1 MTAVNPFVLE
11 KDKYVRDLNLFKHYI
26 EDQALYLSLMFD
38 KPIDYCRD
46 FVIKQLK
53 PGGRFPF
60 RDPKVVYAE
69 RVDQADRIEKE
80 GTLNGFLSDTIKNEH
95 LIAPNFSTYLP
106 PKVEKSYLATF
117 IDFNVAARGKAK
129 KAMFAAEMAGD
140 EILKQFKENEQKSR
154 KIRNNSISGG
164 HTTPSTPLVNKT
176 SHSTLTSLCR
186 STSGFGNANNEK
198 LLCGNRHYW
207 NPKIALN
214 NIISIVR
221 NTDYDKLQRAMDTFG
236 IRAPTVE
243 ETLHV
248 VTVSSNKYCP
258 SENATKTYRALIE
271 KLTAIQRAA
280 FVYTG
285 DLYHVAK
292 YNDEMMRKFISKL
305 SAKVMEDC
313 PDATKVL
320 KSHREEYM
328 NLAVLYFPD
337 EMIAKSEELFPSNHP
352 DPKIRNRSAT
362 MKDIVGHKL
371 EEWIASTVKNIAA
384 VVEEYRDFIEAIMV
398 TANVPASLA
407 FFPDSIRDAAVTS
420 DTDST
425 IFTVQDWVFWMHGP
439 DPGFNEKTD
448 ATGAA
453 MVFLAAESIT
463 HVLAR
468 MSANFGIETSRIH
481 QVAMKNEFMF
491 PVFAVTPIGKHY
503 YAMIS
508 AQEGNVFRKY
518 KLEKKGV
525 HLKSSNLPKE
535 IVQQAEMMMRDI
547 LETVKRGEKLSLLKY
562 LREVAATERE
572 IERSILAGESTYMR
586 NAQIKSADAYT
597 KGEMNSPYMHYHMWQ
612 ACFADKY
619 GDAPKP
625 PYACSKVA
633 ITMDSATDFKNWVAN
648 IQDKKIAARIEK
660 FFKDNNKTT
669 MTALLLPK
677 QTLAVSGMP
686 VEIAQIAAIR
696 RSIYDITSIFY
707 TVLESI
713 GYYTSNDNLTNLCMD
728 SY

>member
-26 EDQALYLSLMFD
+26 EDQALYLSLMTD
-38 KPIDYCRD
+38 RPLDQCRA

-60 RDPKVVYAE
+60 KDPKVVFAE
-69 RVDQADRIEKE
+69 RIDQADRVEKE
-80 GTLNGFLSDTIKNEH
+80 GTLNEFLSDTIKNEH

-106 PKVEKSYLATF
+106 AKVEKSYLATF

-140 EILKQFKENEQKSR
+140 DILKQFKENEQKSR

-164 HTTPSTPLVNKT
+164 HSTPSTPLVNKT
-176 SHSTLTSLCR
+176 SHSTLTSVCR

-214 NIISIVR
+214 NIISVIR
-221 NTDYDKLQRAMDTFG
+221 NTDYDKLQRAMEQFG
-236 IRAPTVE
+236 IRAPTVD
-243 ETLHV
+243 ETLEV
-248 VTVSSNKYCP
+248 VTVSTNKYCP
-258 SENATKTYRALIE
+258 STYADKTYRALIE
-271 KLTAIQRAA
+271 KLSPQQRAA
-280 FVYTG
+280 FAYTG
-285 DLYHVAK
+285 DLYHITK
-292 YNDEMMRKFISKL
+292 YNDAMMKTFISKL
-305 SAKVMEDC
+305 SRKVMDDC

-320 KSHREEYM
+320 KAHRHEYAM
-328 NLAVLYFPD
+328 LAVLYFPD
-337 EMIAKSEELFPSNHP
+337 ELIAKSEEMFPPDHP
-352 DPKIRNRSAT
+352 DPKMRNRSVT
-362 MKDIVGHKL
+362 MEDIQGMKL
-371 EEWIASTVKNIAA
+371 EEWIASTVKNIAT
-384 VVEEYRDFIEAIMV
+384 VVEEYRLFIEAFMV
-398 TANVPASLA
+398 TDNVPASLG
-407 FFPDSIRDAAVTS
+407 FFPESIRDAAITS

-468 MSANFGIETSRIH
+468 MSANFGIETDRIH

-491 PVFAVTPIGKHY
+491 PIFAVTRVGKHY
-503 YAMIS
+503 FAMIS

-525 HLKSSNLPKE
+525 HLKSSNVPKV
-535 IVQQAEMMMRDI
+535 ITDQAERMMRDI
-547 LETVKRGEKLSLLKY
+547 LETVKRGEKVSLVKY
-562 LREVAATERE
+562 LTEVADTERE
-572 IERSILAGESTYMR
+572 IQRSILAGESMYLR
-586 NAQIKSADAYT
+586 NAKVNSAASYT
-597 KGEMNSPYMHYHMWQ
+597 KGEMNSPYMHYHLWQ
-612 ACFADKY
+612 ACFAEKY
-619 GDAPKP
+619 GDAPHP
-625 PYACSKVA
+625 PYAGAKVA
-633 ITMDSATDFKNWVAN
+633 IEMNSATDFKNWITA
-648 IQDKKIAARIEK
+648 IKDRKIAARIEK
-660 FFKDNNKTT
+660 FFKDNDKST
-669 MTALLLPK
+669 MTMLILPK
-677 QTLAVSGMP
+677 QTLAATGMP
-686 VEIAQIAAIR
+686 EEIALIAALR

-707 TVLESI
+707 LVLEVL
-713 GYYTSNDNLTNLCMD
+713 GYYASNDNNTNMCYD